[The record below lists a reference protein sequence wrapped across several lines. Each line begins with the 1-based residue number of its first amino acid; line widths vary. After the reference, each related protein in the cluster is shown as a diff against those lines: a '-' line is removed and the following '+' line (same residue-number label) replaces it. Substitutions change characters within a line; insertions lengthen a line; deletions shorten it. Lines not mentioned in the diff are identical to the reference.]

1 MELEGS
7 DLSGRYKTQ
16 LTSAG
21 YSTGHCAT
29 VNKQQLKVSPSP
41 NHNPKWRF
49 TLGGNGLSQ
58 LFIIKQ

>member
-41 NHNPKWRF
+41 NHNPKNRD
-49 TLGGNGLSQ
+49 LP
-58 LFIIKQ
+58 